1 MKGDISAEDGRE
13 RVRRLMGLAPNQR
26 AVRVPGGPACE
37 LLADLASLQRDFEMA
52 RQFLRHFAELAQDEV
67 EPDSPNQS
75 FWISALTMYGR
86 AFAKGRRHAARAT
99 PDIYDDSDLEAHRFL
114 IDIRNKFIAHSA
126 NAFEQAAIFAII
138 ADSSDGGF
146 TVQGAGSQHSSFAR
160 LSRKRALQVSKMCE
174 VQLADIDARMATARN
189 AVMAEVRD
197 LGEERISR
205 LPELGMVRIDESAV
219 GRDRPQYR

>member
-1 MKGDISAEDGRE
+1 MKGGMSAEDGRE
-13 RVRRLMGLAPNQR
+13 RVRRVMGLAPNQR
-26 AVRVPGGPACE
+26 AVRVPGGPASE
-37 LLADLASLQRDFEMA
+37 LLADLASLRRDFEMA
-52 RQFLRHFAELAQDEV
+52 HQFLRHFAELPQDEV

-99 PDIYDDSDLEAHRFL
+99 PDVYDDSDLEAHRFL
-114 IDIRNKFIAHSA
+114 IDIRNKFVAHSV

-138 ADSSDGGF
+138 ADSPDGGF

-174 VQLADIDARMATARN
+174 VQLADIDARMATAQK

>member
-1 MKGDISAEDGRE
+1 
-13 RVRRLMGLAPNQR
+13 MGLAPNQR
-26 AVRVPGGPACE
+26 AVRVPGGPASE
-37 LLADLASLQRDFEMA
+37 LLADLASLRRDFEMA
-52 RQFLRHFAELAQDEV
+52 RQFLRHFAELPQEEV

-99 PDIYDDSDLEAHRFL
+99 PDVYDDSDLDAHRFL
-114 IDIRNKFIAHSA
+114 VDMRNKFVAHSV

-138 ADSSDGGF
+138 VDSPDEGF
-146 TVQGAGSQHSSFAR
+146 TIQGAGSQHSSFAR
-160 LSRKRALQVSKMCE
+160 LSRNRALQVSKMCE
-174 VQLADIDARMATARN
+174 VQLADIDARMATAQK

-205 LPELGMVRIDESAV
+205 LPELGMIRIDESAV
-219 GRDRPQYR
+219 GQDRPQYR